1 MDENLSIKKTISY
14 IKTELKDLYPL
25 NEINSFINLIFDK
38 FLNYSSTKLHISQEQ
53 EMSEDLFKE
62 IVAVCE
68 ELKLQKPIQYILE
81 EAHFYDLKFKVAPG
95 VLIPRQETEELVD
108 WVIKEESNKKI
119 KILDIGTGSGCIA
132 ITLAKNL
139 PEATLFA
146 SDVSSKALEIAKH
159 NSESNNIDLHFLQ
172 FDILNPSLWSDETFD
187 IIVSNPPYV
196 TEKEKNLMQK
206 NVLDFEPELALFVP
220 DNSPLKFYDKII
232 DFGKKH
238 LNPNG
243 RIYFE
248 INEAF
253 GKETALLFNKNI
265 FTDISL
271 RKDLNGKDRMLR
283 GIKRL
288 EIT

>member
-14 IKTELKDLYPL
+14 IKTELKELYPL

-38 FLNYSSTKLHISQEQ
+38 FLNYSSAQLHISQEQ
-53 EMSEDLFKE
+53 EISEDLFKE
-62 IVAVCE
+62 IVSVCE
-68 ELKLQKPIQYILE
+68 DLNLQKPIQYILE
-81 EAHFYDLKFKVAPG
+81 EAHFFDLKFKVAPG
-95 VLIPRQETEELVD
+95 VLIPRQETEELID
-108 WVIKEESNKKI
+108 WIIQENLNKKI

-139 PEATLFA
+139 PLATVFA
-146 SDVSSKALEIAKH
+146 SDISSKALEIAKL
-159 NSESNNIDLHFLQ
+159 NGESNNVDLQFLQ
-172 FDILNPSLWSDETFD
+172 FDILAPTTWTDESFD

-196 TEKEKNLMQK
+196 TEGEKKLMQK

-232 DFGKKH
+232 DFGKTH

-243 RIYFE
+243 KIYFE

-253 GKETALLFNKNI
+253 GKETALLFSENI
-265 FTDISL
+265 FTDIFL

-283 GIKRL
+283 GVLK
-288 EIT
+288 

>member
-1 MDENLSIKKTISY
+1 MDENYTIKKTISY
-14 IKTELKDLYPL
+14 IKTELKELYPL
-25 NEINSFINLIFDK
+25 NEINSFINLIFDR
-38 FLNYSSTKLHISQEQ
+38 FLNCSSTKLHTSQEK
-53 EMSEDLFKE
+53 EISEDLFKE

-81 EAHFYDLKFKVAPG
+81 EAHFYDLKFKVEAG

-108 WVIKEESNKKI
+108 WIIQENSNKKI

-139 PEATLFA
+139 PEATVFA
-146 SDVSSKALEIAKH
+146 SDISSKAIEIAKL
-159 NSESNNIDLHFLQ
+159 NRKANNVDLQFLQ
-172 FDILNPSLWSDETFD
+172 FDILNSSLWPDERFD

-196 TEKEKNLMQK
+196 TEKEKNFMQK

-220 DNSPLKFYDKII
+220 DNSPLIFYDKII

-238 LNPNG
+238 LNASG
-243 RIYFE
+243 KIYFE

-253 GKETALLFNKNI
+253 GKETAQLFNKNI
-265 FTDISL
+265 FTNISL
-271 RKDLNGKDRMLR
+271 RQDLNGKDRMLR
-283 GIKRL
+283 GILK
-288 EIT
+288 

>member
-1 MDENLSIKKTISY
+1 MDENLTIKKTISY
-14 IKTELKDLYPL
+14 IKTELKELYPL
-25 NEINSFINLIFDK
+25 NEINSFINLIFER
-38 FLNYSSTKLHISQEQ
+38 FLNYSSTKLHISQE
-53 EMSEDLFKE
+53 EKISEELFKDIIAVTEDLKQ
-62 IVAVCE
+62 
-68 ELKLQKPIQYILE
+68 QKPIQYILE
-81 EAHFYDLKFKVAPG
+81 EAHFYDLKFKVEAG

-108 WVIKEESNKKI
+108 WIIKENSNRKI

-139 PEATLFA
+139 PRATVFA
-146 SDVSSKALEIAKH
+146 SDVSSKALEIAKFNRKS
-159 NSESNNIDLHFLQ
+159 NSIDLHFLQ
-172 FDILNPSLWSDETFD
+172 FDILNLSLWPDETFD

-196 TEKEKNLMQK
+196 TVKEKKLMQK

-243 RIYFE
+243 KIYFE

-283 GIKRL
+283 GVLK
-288 EIT
+288 